1 VKPSIRLLAV
11 DIDGTLL
18 DSNFQ
23 ISHANLNALRA
34 AHEAGVDVVL
44 VTGRRHTFA
53 LPVAQALGFELW
65 LISSNGA
72 ITKSTRGELFHR
84 DLLPATAAREFCSTM
99 DGFRKNI
106 VLTFDRE
113 EKGALAM
120 EGVEELNLSIRRWVE
135 KNIAYIEFVQ
145 PVEAAL
151 VIDPVQAMVCGPIAR
166 MREAE
171 AVLTASE
178 MFGKVTVLKTQYEH
192 RDLCILDVL
201 NRSCSKGHALERW
214 ARHRGFRRDEIMAIG
229 DNFNDVEM
237 LEFAGNPVIM
247 GNACEQLKRNGY
259 RVTRSNDES
268 GVAAALAEVMG
279 IQA

>member
-23 ISHANLNALRA
+23 ISQANLNALRA
-34 AHEAGVDVVL
+34 AHQTGVEVVL

-53 LPVAQALGFELW
+53 LPIARELGFDLW

-72 ITKSTRGELFHR
+72 ITKSTSGELFHR
-84 DLLPATAAREFCSTM
+84 DLLPRSAALQFCAEM
-99 DGFRKNI
+99 DRFRKNI
-106 VLTFDRE
+106 VITFDRE
-113 EKGALAM
+113 DKGALVM

-135 KNIAYIEFVQ
+135 KNLAYIQFLQ

-151 VIDPVQAMVCGPIAR
+151 STDPIQAMVCGPIAR
-166 MREAE
+166 MQEAE
-171 AVLTASE
+171 KVLQGSKV
-178 MFGKVTVLKTQYEH
+178 FGEVTVLKTQYEH

-201 NRSCSKGHALERW
+201 NQSCSKGHALERW
-214 ARHRGFRRDEIMAIG
+214 ARHRGIARAEIMAIG
-229 DNFNDVEM
+229 DNFNDLEM

-259 RVTRSNDES
+259 KVTCTNDQN
-268 GVAAALAEVMG
+268 GVAVALAEVMG
-279 IQA
+279 IHS